1 MTALTQDPGRPP
13 PDLPKSATPIRVL
26 IIDDSALVRE
36 LLSGLLEV
44 DGDIRV
50 VGTAADPY
58 IARRLIKELNPDV
71 LTLDV
76 EMPRMDGIS
85 FLRNLMRLRPMP
97 VVMISAH
104 TQGGAEITL
113 EALALGAVDFV
124 AKPSQDLSIRL
135 GDFAAEIRA
144 KVRGA
149 AASRVRRLALAGGNR
164 PAVHG
169 ITESGVDAAHR
180 LIVLGASAGG
190 TEAIREAIAALPVT
204 APPVLICQHL
214 PALFTRLFAQRLDGV
229 GPLRAHEAADG
240 DRVEPGHVY
249 VAPGDRHLH
258 VRLSGDQLL
267 CRLDDGPAVNRHK
280 PAVDVLFE
288 SAARLTGYSV
298 RAALLTGMGRD
309 GASGLLSLRRAGART
324 VAQDEATS
332 LVWGMP
338 GAAVKLGA
346 ADQILPLSEIPR
358 WLLS

>member
-1 MTALTQDPGRPP
+1 MPELMIQQPSTEPSRA
-13 PDLPKSATPIRVL
+13 PIRVL

-36 LLSGLLEV
+36 LLSELLEA

-58 IARRLIKELNPDV
+58 IARKLIKDLNPDV

-104 TQGGAEITL
+104 TQAGAEITL

-124 AKPSQDLSIRL
+124 AKPTQDLSYRL
-135 GDFAAEIRA
+135 GEFAAEIRA

-149 AASRVRRLALAGGNR
+149 ASSRVRRLVATGAWAAADEAR
-164 PAVHG
+164 VSTTSQHG
-169 ITESGVDAAHR
+169 PEHR
-180 LIVLGASAGG
+180 LILLGASAGG
-190 TEAIREAIAALPVT
+190 TEAIRQVVAVLPSGS
-204 APPVLICQHL
+204 PPVLICQHL
-214 PALFTRLFAQRLDGV
+214 PALFTRLFAQRLDGL
-229 GPLRAHEAADG
+229 GHLRVREAADG
-240 DRVEPGHVY
+240 DPVEPGYVY

-258 VRLSGDQLL
+258 VRGGGGALR
-267 CRLDDGPAVNRHK
+267 CRLDDGPAVNHHK

-288 SAARLTGYSV
+288 SVARVTGYAVS
-298 RAALLTGMGRD
+298 AALLTGMGQD
-309 GASGLLSLRRAGART
+309 GARGLLSLRRAGART
-324 VAQDEATS
+324 IAQDEATS

-346 ADQILPLSEIPR
+346 AERVLPLHEIPR

>member
-1 MTALTQDPGRPP
+1 MTELTQDPARKP
-13 PDLPKSATPIRVL
+13 PDPPRSAPPIRVL
-26 IIDDSALVRE
+26 IVDDSALVRE

-97 VVMISAH
+97 VVMFSAY

-124 AKPSQDLSIRL
+124 AKPAQDITGRL

-149 AASRVRRLALAGGNR
+149 ATSRVRRLAVTDGNR
-164 PAVHG
+164 PVLPGPAA
-169 ITESGVDAAHR
+169 SGGDAAHR

-190 TEAIREAIAALPVT
+190 TEAIREVVAALPAT

-240 DRVEPGHVY
+240 DRVEPGHIY

-258 VRLSGDQLL
+258 VRRSGDRLQ
-267 CRLDDGPAVNRHK
+267 CRLDDGPAVNRHR

-288 SAARLTGYSV
+288 SVARLTGYAV

-324 VAQDEATS
+324 AAQDEATS

-338 GAAVKLGA
+338 GAAVKLDA
-346 ADQILPLSEIPR
+346 ADRILPLSEIPR
-358 WLLS
+358 WLVS